1 MQVVARVCPKE
12 LLVMTA
18 LTSDAP
24 TTTSDSPSTLAGLV
38 SPLTEA
44 EFLRLLRRRELV
56 YQPGANGDRYAS
68 MLGWPAL
75 RRMIEAGNYPSK
87 RPDDIRVT
95 KDSHMVPS
103 DRWTTDGK
111 VDTAKLGEFLA
122 AGFSV
127 VIVHLEEHVPALAA
141 VCDEIRTRTLE
152 GSFVGAVITSGAGVG
167 AFKVHYDPED
177 LVILQVEGTK
187 RWQIFGPPV
196 SNPVRRMSKQ
206 SPPDGTE
213 PIFDEVLEPG
223 DLLFVPGGNWHRC
236 ESGLSTSVHLGI
248 FFLPPTGW
256 HATNQLTR
264 QFLSEELFR
273 MPLTRLDG
281 TTGLEAV
288 EEEIKSRLVERIRE
302 LKLNEFIA
310 GWSKVAY

>member
-1 MQVVARVCPKE
+1 
-12 LLVMTA
+12 MTA
-18 LTSDAP
+18 LTSDASIP
-24 TTTSDSPSTLAGLV
+24 TSDAPSTLAGLV

-44 EFLRLLRRRELV
+44 EFLGMLRRRELV
-56 YQPGANGDRYAS
+56 YRPGANGDRYAS
-68 MLGWPAL
+68 LLGWPAL
-75 RRMIEAGNYPSK
+75 RRMIEAGSYPNK

-111 VDTAKLGEFLA
+111 VDAAKLGEFLA

-141 VCDEIRTRTLE
+141 VCDEIRSRTQE
-152 GSFVGAVITSGAGVG
+152 GSFVGAVVTSGAGAG

-256 HATNQLTR
+256 HAANQLTG

-273 MPLTRLDG
+273 TPLTRLDG

-288 EEEIKSRLVERIRE
+288 EEEIKSRLIERVRE